1 VLIQQMK
8 RQLRLQTLKQYKQVL
23 PTPLKQYETTLIWS
37 GNSCF
42 NPVEKTGRRIF
53 TNLQMEEIEYP
64 FHLSSVDNLEKIEY
78 KLYSVEPLMWSEN
91 DDLFI
96 EMQEIAKV
104 ESTKQPRKQPVAL
117 NASKKLLSPVEKD
130 PAENYRS
137 LLAKFVK
144 PNNKSQ

>member
-1 VLIQQMK
+1 MK
-8 RQLRLQTLKQYKQVL
+8 RQLRLQSLQQYKQPL

-37 GNSCF
+37 GNNCF

-96 EMQEIAKV
+96 EMQ
-104 ESTKQPRKQPVAL
+104 PRTRT
-117 NASKKLLSPVEKD
+117 EKD

-137 LLAKFVK
+137 LLSKYMCLK
-144 PNNKSQ
+144 

>member
-1 VLIQQMK
+1 M
-8 RQLRLQTLKQYKQVL
+8 

-37 GNSCF
+37 GNKCF
-42 NPVEKTGRRIF
+42 NPVEKRGRRIF

-64 FHLSSVDNLEKIEY
+64 FHLSSVENVEKVDY

-96 EMQEIAKV
+96 EMQQREKE
-104 ESTKQPRKQPVAL
+104 ESTKQPHKRLVT
-117 NASKKLLSPVEKD
+117 SKRSNVQLPPVEKD

-137 LLAKFVK
+137 LLTKFVK
-144 PNNKSQ
+144 PSQ

>member
-1 VLIQQMK
+1 MK
-8 RQLRLQTLKQYKQVL
+8 RQLRLQSLQQYKQVL
-23 PTPLKQYETTLIWS
+23 PTPLKQYETSLIWS
-37 GNSCF
+37 GNRCF
-42 NPVEKTGRRIF
+42 NPIEKTGRRIF

-64 FHLSSVDNLEKIEY
+64 FHLSSVDNLEKVDY

-96 EMQEIAKV
+96 EMQERGKE
-104 ESTKQPRKQPVAL
+104 ESTKPPRKRLA
-117 NASKKLLSPVEKD
+117 ASKTSKTPLPPVEKD

-144 PNNKSQ
+144 PSNKSQ

>member
-1 VLIQQMK
+1 
-8 RQLRLQTLKQYKQVL
+8 L

-37 GNSCF
+37 GNKCF
-42 NPVEKTGRRIF
+42 NPVEKRGRRIF

-64 FHLSSVDNLEKIEY
+64 FHLSSVENVEKVDY

-96 EMQEIAKV
+96 EMQQREKE
-104 ESTKQPRKQPVAL
+104 ESTKQPHKRLVT
-117 NASKKLLSPVEKD
+117 SKRSNVQLPPVEKD

-137 LLAKFVK
+137 LLTKFVK
-144 PNNKSQ
+144 PSQ

>member
-1 VLIQQMK
+1 MK
-8 RQLRLQTLKQYKQVL
+8 RQVRLQSLQQYKQAL

-37 GNSCF
+37 GNRCF
-42 NPVEKTGRRIF
+42 NPIEKTGRRIF

-64 FHLSSVDNLEKIEY
+64 FHLSSVDNLEKVEY

-96 EMQEIAKV
+96 EMKEEK
-104 ESTKQPRKQPVAL
+104 SRKRH
-117 NASKKLLSPVEKD
+117 EKD
-130 PAENYRS
+130 PAENYRA

-144 PNNKSQ
+144 PSACV

>member
-1 VLIQQMK
+1 MK
-8 RQLRLQTLKQYKQVL
+8 RQLRLQSLQQYKQVL
-23 PTPLKQYETTLIWS
+23 PTPLKQYETSLIWS
-37 GNSCF
+37 GNRCF

-64 FHLSSVDNLEKIEY
+64 FHLSSVDNIEKVEY

-96 EMQEIAKV
+96 EIQESAKA
-104 ESTKQPRKQPVAL
+104 PRKRVVSSQLPH
-117 NASKKLLSPVEKD
+117 VEKD

-144 PNNKSQ
+144 SQ

>member
-1 VLIQQMK
+1 MK
-8 RQLRLQTLKQYKQVL
+8 RQLSLQSLKQCKQTL

-37 GNSCF
+37 GNKCF
-42 NPVEKTGRRIF
+42 NPVEKRGRRIF

-64 FHLSSVDNLEKIEY
+64 FHLSSVENVEKVSY

-96 EMQEIAKV
+96 EMQQEEKPH
-104 ESTKQPRKQPVAL
+104 KQRSLPR
-117 NASKKLLSPVEKD
+117 VEKD

-137 LLAKFVK
+137 LLAKYTSLK
-144 PNNKSQ
+144 